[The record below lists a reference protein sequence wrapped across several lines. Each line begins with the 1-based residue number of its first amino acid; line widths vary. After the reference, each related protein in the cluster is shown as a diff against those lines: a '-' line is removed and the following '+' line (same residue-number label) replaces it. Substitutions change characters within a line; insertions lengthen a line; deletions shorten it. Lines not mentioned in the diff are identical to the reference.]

1 MNDLPVVVLTTK
13 GRGNPKVEGLN
24 IRAITDPGSPMLEV
38 KKTHEFGGRVLGD
51 PFGADE
57 LAFAK
62 SRRGELQR
70 LGHLLPTTDGGTER
84 IRERRVV
91 SM

>member
-1 MNDLPVVVLTTK
+1 MNDFPVVVLTTK

-24 IRAITDPGSPMLEV
+24 LRAITDPGSPMLEV
-38 KKTHEFGGRVLGD
+38 KKTHKLGGRILGD
-51 PFGADE
+51 PVGADK

-62 SRRGELQR
+62 SRRGEFQR
-70 LGHLLPTTDGGTER
+70 LGYLLPTADGRTER
-84 IRERRVV
+84 IRECRVF